1 MRFRRLVAVFAVAAG
16 VLLVPA
22 GSAVASTGPVLTS
35 PEQAGYAVTGA
46 RFRNAETWV
55 TLPNAAQFSGEV
67 GQVSMSV
74 QLMTSGS
81 LIDLT
86 VTACTDAS
94 CRAGGKPLTHR
105 YHLQLAVY
113 HRDTGALICST
124 SAPGSLRCP
133 GVPASWNRARVAP
146 GRFTE
151 LALSYPPPY
160 EVVFASVNN
169 QEYDYPVAAHSVF
182 GQARIGVE
190 FGATP
195 WASASFTGPAQGHG
209 GGQVRPAHPA
219 ALCRGDR
226 DHQRVGGRDRV
237 LVGGPPGADDRRAV
251 REAAGSRAG
260 RAVGRRLRVHRLPRT
275 LTGPLEARS
284 PAVGR

>member
-1 MRFRRLVAVFAVAAG
+1 MRLRRLVAVFTVAAG

-22 GSAVASTGPVLTS
+22 ASAVASTGPVLTS

-67 GQVSMSV
+67 GQVSMSI
-74 QLMTSGS
+74 QLMTSRS
-81 LIDLT
+81 VIDLT
-86 VTACTDAS
+86 ATACTDAS

-105 YHLQLAVY
+105 YRLQLAVY
-113 HRDTGALICST
+113 LRATGALICST
-124 SAPGSLRCP
+124 SAAGSLRCP

-160 EVVFASVNN
+160 DVVFASVNN
-169 QEYDYPVAAHSVF
+169 QEYDYPVAVHSVF

-195 WASASFTGPAQGHG
+195 WAGASFRAPRKAMVVARFDRPTPPPYAAEIVTLSGSAAGIASWWADHR
-209 GGQVRPAHPA
+209 VRMT
-219 ALCRGDR
+219 
-226 DHQRVGGRDRV
+226 
-237 LVGGPPGADDRRAV
+237 GGPSGKRLEAAPGALWDDGYGFTV
-251 REAAGSRAG
+251 Y
-260 RAVGRRLRVHRLPRT
+260 
-275 LTGPLEARS
+275 LE
-284 PAVGR
+284 P